1 MVRRFALVI
10 AGVLSVTPVLAQQPE
25 WFVPGGQQRPPQG
38 SGQPPAAGQRPPQ
51 AGQPGQ
57 PAGQRPPQR
66 PAQPPTRTDAPPP
79 LPPGQQP
86 PTAIIGIV
94 DVPEVQ
100 RVSNAFTQVREEIER
115 RRTRL
120 NDDLQREQGRW
131 REEQQRLGAER
142 ASLTAE
148 QLRNRERELQD
159 RITDAQRVFRD
170 RQRGIEQ
177 AAQQALSQIEQAL
190 GVVIRQVAA
199 SRNIN
204 MMLPR
209 GVVIFN
215 DAGFDLTE
223 EVAMRLNESLTR
235 VAMAPEEGV
244 PAAAPAPAP
253 ARPAAPTAPAAP
265 ATPPRRN

>member
-1 MVRRFALVI
+1 MVRRFAFVI
-10 AGVLSVTPVLAQQPE
+10 AGVLSVTPALAQQPE
-25 WFVPGGQQRPPQG
+25 WFVPGGQQRPPQAG
-38 SGQPPAAGQRPPQ
+38 GQPAGQRPPQ
-51 AGQPGQ
+51 AGQPGPPQAGQ

-66 PAQPPTRTDAPPP
+66 PPQAPVRTDAPPP
-79 LPPGQQP
+79 LAPGQQP
-86 PTAIIGIV
+86 PAAVIGIV

-142 ASLTAE
+142 ASLSAE
-148 QLRNRERELQD
+148 QLRSRERELQD

-190 GVVIRQVAA
+190 GIVIRQVAA

-223 EVAMRLNESLTR
+223 EVAQRLNEALTR

-253 ARPAAPTAPAAP
+253 ARPAAP

>member
-1 MVRRFALVI
+1 
-10 AGVLSVTPVLAQQPE
+10 
-25 WFVPGGQQRPPQG
+25 
-38 SGQPPAAGQRPPQ
+38 
-51 AGQPGQ
+51 
-57 PAGQRPPQR
+57 
-66 PAQPPTRTDAPPP
+66 
-79 LPPGQQP
+79 
-86 PTAIIGIV
+86 IIGIV

-142 ASLTAE
+142 ATLTAE

-159 RITDAQRVFRD
+159 RITDAQRIFRD

-177 AAQQALSQIEQAL
+177 AAQGALSQIEQAL
-190 GVVIRQVAA
+190 GIVIRQVAA

-223 EVAMRLNESLTR
+223 EVAQRLNEALQR

-244 PAAAPAPAP
+244 AAAPATP
-253 ARPAAPTAPAAP
+253 PAAPRPATPP

>member
-25 WFVPGGQQRPPQG
+25 WFVPGGQRPPAAGQP
-38 SGQPPAAGQRPPQ
+38 SGQPAGQRPPQ
-51 AGQPGQ
+51 GGQPGGQ

-66 PAQPPTRTDAPPP
+66 PPQAPTRTDAPPP

-142 ASLTAE
+142 ATLTGE

-177 AAQQALSQIEQAL
+177 AAQGALGQIEQAL
-190 GVVIRQVAA
+190 GIVIRQVAA

-223 EVAMRLNESLTR
+223 EVAMRLNEALTR
-235 VAMAPEEGV
+235 VAMAPEEGA
-244 PAAAPAPAP
+244 PAPPAAPAPP
-253 ARPAAPTAPAAP
+253 RPAAP